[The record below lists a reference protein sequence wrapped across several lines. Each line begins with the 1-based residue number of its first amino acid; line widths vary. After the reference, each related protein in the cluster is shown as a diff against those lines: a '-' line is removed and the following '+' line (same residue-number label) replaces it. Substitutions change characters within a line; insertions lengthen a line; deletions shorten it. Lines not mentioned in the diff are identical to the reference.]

1 MIYDFIVTGSGPT
14 GIVSFYHL
22 KKLNYK
28 VLLIDKKNLD
38 NLIDYPLSLS
48 IESVKILKN
57 IGLWSD
63 NLEVASIQNIKVLN
77 SDKFG
82 SINIDHKEIGLPAF
96 GSVLSNRS
104 FLGFLQTSML
114 NENGNQFID
123 DFVVKVSENTD
134 LVEVATKNGRNF
146 KSKFLINCTGDTNL
160 DNSISFFEGD
170 EFNIFTGFCSKK
182 IYESTV
188 VQWFDKNGTLG
199 VIPNKKKSDFIF
211 SAPSHINN
219 QIIVKKNIEKKI
231 AKLNDKNIEIEI
243 TQKFKL
249 NSKFLDTNFIG
260 KILHIGKS
268 SHVLPPIAAQGLNL
282 ALRDIKCMN
291 LLFKNNLSEIK
302 NIQILNNKYNS
313 LRRFDRKQTKFFI
326 FLLSKSNNSFLN
338 TIFNFGF
345 VFVGSLQKVKKKLFT
360 TLIFGN

>member
-1 MIYDFIVTGSGPT
+1 MIYDFIVTGGGPT

-28 VLLIDKKNLD
+28 VLLVDKKNLD

-48 IESVKILKN
+48 IESKKILKN

-96 GSVLSNRS
+96 GSVLSNKS

-134 LVEVATKNGRNF
+134 QVEVTTKNGKNF
-146 KSKFLINCTGDTNL
+146 KSKFLINCTGDSNL
-160 DNSISFFEGD
+160 NNLLIFLKEMNLISSQVFVPKKFMRVQLCNGLIRMVLWELYPNS
-170 EFNIFTGFCSKK
+170 
-182 IYESTV
+182 
-188 VQWFDKNGTLG
+188 
-199 VIPNKKKSDFIF
+199 KKSDFIF

-219 QIIVKKNIEKKI
+219 QTIVKKNIEKKI

-249 NSKFLDTNFIG
+249 KSKFLDSNFIG

-282 ALRDIKCMN
+282 ALRDIKYMN
-291 LLFKNNLSEIK
+291 MLFKKNDCQIK
-302 NIQILNNKYNS
+302 DIQILNKKYNS

-326 FLLSKSNNSFLN
+326 FLLSKSNNIFFNS
-338 TIFNFGF
+338 IFNFGF
-345 VFVGSLQKVKKKLFT
+345 VFVGSLQKIKKKLFT